1 MRRLLL
7 VILICLLGVPFS
19 GAESIG
25 FSPPEVTLQRAA
37 DHYQA
42 GKLNEAAGLLR
53 GYLVSQPDSSR
64 HIPALLMLARVHA
77 DLGEPVT
84 SLDYIEQI
92 PREQRGP
99 AARLL
104 QGRMLVQTDQAARA
118 NQVLIA
124 LDPFDLTVAERQQR
138 WLSLSDAALLA
149 DQPLQGLYFL
159 YQALLS
165 EGADAPVSLQAR
177 IHELLD
183 TRFDDDGLR
192 EVVFMYADTNLA
204 FQAMLK
210 LGWRALAEGD
220 KEQALHWDKE
230 ALAAPLGFAYRNE
243 TLALQAQLNDPN
255 QFQRAIGVLLPLT
268 GKYATFGSLV
278 QRGMQL
284 AEQQFRPEIPV
295 RLIYR
300 DTAGDP
306 QQAAQQLA
314 ELAISDRVMA
324 AVGPLVGAVAETAMV
339 EADSQRLPLLTLS
352 QKEGLAAASPYGFR
366 NSLTTRLQ
374 VRALLDAAMGDLELT
389 TFAMLSPATRQG
401 ELFAEEFRAA
411 VQQRGGV
418 LIAAERY
425 SPEQT
430 DFRRQVR
437 LLLGLDP
444 DAPDEEEQEP
454 EEATDEEEE
463 ETESGAEPEEEPPP
477 FQALFIPDY
486 ADRIALIAP
495 QLVFY
500 GLKQVQLLGTNGW
513 NDPELLQ
520 TAGQFI
526 EGAIFADGFFRHS
539 HYPFVQEFVQRYFAI
554 YGQDPTILEAQG
566 YDAAGILLTLFN
578 SPDIVTREDVRR
590 GLTEIQNF
598 PGVTGATRFDA
609 EGEADKVLFLLQV
622 QDGIIAQR
630 N

>member
-7 VILICLLGVPFS
+7 VILVCLLGTSFS
-19 GAESIG
+19 GAEPTG
-25 FSPPEVTLQRAA
+25 FGSPETALQRAA
-37 DHYQA
+37 DHYRS

-53 GYLVSQPDSSR
+53 GYLVSQPDPNR
-64 HIPALLMLARVHA
+64 HIPALFMLAKVHA

-92 PREQRGP
+92 PRAERGP
-99 AARLL
+99 AIRLL
-104 QGRMLVQTDQAARA
+104 EGRMLIQTGQAARA

-138 WLSLSDAALLA
+138 WQSLSDAALLA
-149 DQPLQGLYFL
+149 DQPLQALYFL
-159 YQALLS
+159 SQALGS
-165 EGADAPVSLQAR
+165 EGAGDPASLQAR
-177 IHELLD
+177 VHELLD

-192 EVVFMYADTNLA
+192 EVIFMYADTNLA

-210 LGWRALAEGD
+210 LGWRALGQGD
-220 KEQALHWDKE
+220 KEQALHWAKE
-230 ALAAPLGFAYRNE
+230 ALAAPLDFAYRKE
-243 TLALQAQLNDPN
+243 TLALQAQLNEPN
-255 QFQRAIGVLLPLT
+255 QLRRVIGVLLPLT
-268 GKYATFGSLV
+268 GKYATFGTLV

-306 QQAAQQLA
+306 HQAAQQLA
-314 ELAISDRVMA
+314 EMAISDRIMA
-324 AVGPLVGAVAETAMV
+324 AVGPLVGAAAEGAMAQ
-339 EADSQRLPLLTLS
+339 ADSQRLPLLTLS
-352 QKEGLAAASPYGFR
+352 QKEGLAAASPYVFR

-374 VRALLDAAMGDLELT
+374 VRALLDAALDDLGLT

-411 VQQRGGV
+411 LQQRGGV
-418 LIAAERY
+418 LIAAESY

-444 DAPDEEEQEP
+444 DAPDEEEQES
-454 EEATDEEEE
+454 E
-463 ETESGAEPEEEPPP
+463 ETAAGSDPDLQQEQEQEEPPP
-477 FQALFIPDY
+477 FEALFIPDY

-500 GLKQVQLLGTNGW
+500 GLEKVQLLGTNGW

-526 EGAIFADGFFRHS
+526 EGAIFTDGFFRHS
-539 HYPFVQEFVQRYFAI
+539 PYPFVQEFVQRYYAT

-566 YDAAGILLTLFN
+566 YDAAGILLSLFN
-578 SPDIVTREDVRR
+578 YPDVVTREDVRR

-609 EGEADKVLFLLQV
+609 VGEADKVLFLLQV
-622 QDGIIAQR
+622 QNGIIVQR